1 MNQTVPNL
9 TGVPETTLW
18 PLHNR
23 ASEAARPDGCIHD
36 PKCLEIYRA
45 LDYDYDRSFGPADAS
60 HGVRSQLFDQ
70 KIAEFLQQHPNGVIV
85 NLGEGLETERFR
97 FEEPEYAQSLWLSV
111 DLPEAI
117 ALRERFIQP
126 DERHLHIPLS
136 ALDTAWFDAVPPDRP
151 VFIAAQGLFMYFTE
165 DEVSTLTKAMARRF
179 PGALLMFDYLN
190 TFLSRKT
197 MSDKGWMKT
206 KHYRTPPMPW
216 GLDRDQLT
224 PLFSRWLEQP
234 VEVHNVTFL
243 YPRGFWHWF
252 VPFAEKHLP
261 RLMNRVPGV
270 CWLQLP
276 DRQG

>member
-1 MNQTVPNL
+1 
-9 TGVPETTLW
+9 
-18 PLHNR
+18 
-23 ASEAARPDGCIHD
+23 
-36 PKCLEIYRA
+36 
-45 LDYDYDRSFGPADAS
+45 
-60 HGVRSQLFDQ
+60 
-70 KIAEFLQQHPNGVIV
+70 
-85 NLGEGLETERFR
+85 
-97 FEEPEYAQSLWLSV
+97 
-111 DLPEAI
+111 
-117 ALRERFIQP
+117 
-126 DERHLHIPLS
+126 
-136 ALDTAWFDAVPPDRP
+136 
-151 VFIAAQGLFMYFTE
+151 MYFTE
-165 DEVSTLTKAMARRF
+165 DEVGTLTKAMARRF

>member
-23 ASEAARPDGCIHD
+23 ASEAARPDGCIRD

-70 KIAEFLQQHPNGVIV
+70 KIAEFLQQHPNGAIV

-165 DEVSTLTKAMARRF
+165 DEVGTLTKAMARRF

-190 TFLSRKT
+190 TFLSKKT
-197 MSDKGWMKT
+197 LSEKGWMKT

-224 PLFSRWLEQP
+224 PLFSRWLGNP
-234 VEVHNVTFL
+234 
-243 YPRGFWHWF
+243 
-252 VPFAEKHLP
+252 
-261 RLMNRVPGV
+261 
-270 CWLQLP
+270 
-276 DRQG
+276 

>member
-1 MNQTVPNL
+1 MNQTIPNL
-9 TGVPETTLW
+9 TGIPETTLW

-70 KIAEFLQQHPNGVIV
+70 KIAEFLQQHLNGVIV

-165 DEVSTLTKAMARRF
+165 DEVGTLTKAMARRF

>member
-1 MNQTVPNL
+1 M
-9 TGVPETTLW
+9 
-18 PLHNR
+18 
-23 ASEAARPDGCIHD
+23 
-36 PKCLEIYRA
+36 
-45 LDYDYDRSFGPADAS
+45 
-60 HGVRSQLFDQ
+60 RSQLFDQ

-165 DEVSTLTKAMARRF
+165 DEVGTLTKAMARRF

>member
-70 KIAEFLQQHPNGVIV
+70 KIAEFLQQHLNGVIV

-165 DEVSTLTKAMARRF
+165 DEVGTLTKAMARRF
-179 PGALLMFDYLN
+179 PDALLMFDYLN

>member
-23 ASEAARPDGCIHD
+23 ASEAARPDGCIRD

-165 DEVSTLTKAMARRF
+165 DEVGTLTKAMARRF
-179 PGALLMFDYLN
+179 PDALLMFDYLN

>member
-70 KIAEFLQQHPNGVIV
+70 KIAEFLQQHLNGVIV

-165 DEVSTLTKAMARRF
+165 DEVGTLTKAMARRF

-197 MSDKGWMKT
+197 LSDKGWMKT

-224 PLFSRWLEQP
+224 PLFSRWLGQP
-234 VEVHNVTFL
+234 VAVHNVTFL

>member
-23 ASEAARPDGCIHD
+23 ASEAARPDGCIRD

-70 KIAEFLQQHPNGVIV
+70 KIAEFLQQHLNGVIV

-165 DEVSTLTKAMARRF
+165 DEVGTLTKAMARRF

>member
-23 ASEAARPDGCIHD
+23 ASEAARPDGCIRD

-136 ALDTAWFDAVPPDRP
+136 ALDTAWFDAVPPNRP

-165 DEVSTLTKAMARRF
+165 DDVGTLTKAMARRF

-197 MSDKGWMKT
+197 LSDKGWMKT

-224 PLFSRWLEQP
+224 PLFSRWLGQP
-234 VEVHNVTFL
+234 VAVHNVTFL

>member
-23 ASEAARPDGCIHD
+23 ASEAARPDGCIRD

-70 KIAEFLQQHPNGVIV
+70 KIAEFLQQHPNGAIV

-111 DLPEAI
+111 DLLEAI

-165 DEVSTLTKAMARRF
+165 DEVGTLTKAMARRF

-190 TFLSRKT
+190 TFLSKKT
-197 MSDKGWMKT
+197 LSEKGWMKT

-224 PLFSRWLEQP
+224 PLFSRWLGQP
-234 VEVHNVTFL
+234 VTVHNVTFL

-276 DRQG
+276 

>member
-23 ASEAARPDGCIHD
+23 ASEAARPDGCIRD

-70 KIAEFLQQHPNGVIV
+70 KIAEFLQQHLNGVIV

>member
-23 ASEAARPDGCIHD
+23 ASEAARPDGCIRD

-136 ALDTAWFDAVPPDRP
+136 ALDTVWFDAVPPNRP

-165 DEVSTLTKAMARRF
+165 DDVGTLTKAMARRF

>member
-23 ASEAARPDGCIHD
+23 ASEAARPDGCIRD

-70 KIAEFLQQHPNGVIV
+70 KIAEFLQQHPNGAIV

-165 DEVSTLTKAMARRF
+165 DEVGTLTKAMARRF

>member
-23 ASEAARPDGCIHD
+23 ASEAARPDGCIRD

>member
-23 ASEAARPDGCIHD
+23 ASEAARPDGCIRD

-70 KIAEFLQQHPNGVIV
+70 KIAEFLQQHLNGVIV

-165 DEVSTLTKAMARRF
+165 DEVGTLTKAMARRF

-197 MSDKGWMKT
+197 LSDKGWMKT

-224 PLFSRWLEQP
+224 PLFSRWLGQP
-234 VEVHNVTFL
+234 VAVHNVTFL

>member
-70 KIAEFLQQHPNGVIV
+70 KIAEFLQQHLNGVIV

-165 DEVSTLTKAMARRF
+165 DEVGTLTKAMARRF